1 MLLKSNPYLSIINS
15 YVIDSPSP
23 INLSYIWNYGSLLG
37 LCLIIQIISGVTLAM
52 HYTPEI
58 NLAFISVEHI
68 MRDVSNGWIIRYIHA
83 NAASLFFACVY
94 IHIGKAIYY
103 GSYKRPREILWNI
116 GVIIFLLMMATA
128 FLGYVLPWG
137 SMSYWGAT
145 VITNFFSAL
154 GPLGPDLVKLIW
166 GGFSVDNATLN
177 RFFSLHYLL
186 PFILAALAVLH
197 LIALHQHGSNNPL
210 GISSNSDKISFHP
223 YYIFKD
229 LVGFNW
235 FFIILIILIFYYPNA
250 LGHPDNYIPAN
261 PLVTPTHIQPEWYFL
276 AFYAILRSI
285 PNKLGGVIAMFLSIV
300 ILFSL
305 PITDFSYTRSSSFR
319 PFNKILFWFFV
330 FNFFLLIW
338 IGAKPVAEPF
348 LTIGFY
354 STCFYFLFFIFSP
367 ILSLIENSIADFKS
381 LPNYLNVSYS

>member
-1 MLLKSNPYLSIINS
+1 MYLKTNPYLSIINS
-15 YVIDSPSP
+15 YIIDSPSP

-52 HYTPEI
+52 HYTPEV
-58 NLAFISVEHI
+58 NLAFLSVEHI
-68 MRDVSNGWIIRYIHA
+68 MRDVNNGWILRYIHA
-83 NAASLFFACVY
+83 NAASLFFVCVY
-94 IHIGKAIYY
+94 IHIAKAIYY
-103 GSYKRPREILWNI
+103 GSYKEPRGMLWNI

-177 RFFSLHYLL
+177 RFYSLHYLL
-186 PFILAALAVLH
+186 PFILAAFAVLH

-210 GISSNSDKISFHP
+210 GVSSNYDKISFHP

-235 FFIILIILIFYYPNA
+235 FFLLLIILIFYYPNI

-276 AFYAILRSI
+276 PFYAILRSI
-285 PNKLGGVIAMFLSIV
+285 PDKLGGVIAMFISII
-300 ILFSL
+300 ILLSL
-305 PITDFSYTRSSSFR
+305 PITDNSNTRSSSFR

-338 IGAKPVAEPF
+338 IGAKPVTEPF

-354 STCFYFLFFIFSP
+354 STCFYFFFFLFSP
-367 ILSLIENSIADFKS
+367 VLSFIENSVADFKS
-381 LPNYLNVSYS
+381 FRYS

>member
-1 MLLKSNPYLSIINS
+1 MLLKTNPYLSIVNS
-15 YVIDSPSP
+15 YIIDSPSP

-52 HYTPEI
+52 HYTPEV

-83 NAASLFFACVY
+83 NVASLFFICVY
-94 IHIGKAIYY
+94 IHMGKGIYY
-103 GSYKRPREILWNI
+103 GSYKKPRGVLWSI
-116 GVIIFLLMMATA
+116 GVVIFLLMMATA

-154 GPLGPDLVKLIW
+154 GPLGPDLVLLIW

-223 YYIFKD
+223 YYTFKD

-235 FFIILIILIFYYPNA
+235 FFIILMILIFYFPNS

-276 AFYAILRSI
+276 PFYAILRSI
-285 PNKLGGVIAMFLSIV
+285 PDKLGGVIAMFLAII
-300 ILFSL
+300 ILLSL
-305 PITDFSYTRSSSFR
+305 PFTDFSHTRSSSFR
-319 PFNKILFWFFV
+319 PFNKILFWMFI
-330 FNFFLLIW
+330 FNFFLLVW

-348 LTIGFY
+348 LTIGLY
-354 STCFYFLFFIFSP
+354 STSFYFIYF
-367 ILSLIENSIADFKS
+367 ILSPVLALIENSIADFKS
-381 LPNYLNVSYS
+381 F